1 MNNILEHFTAHY
13 ETEYKNFMLQ
23 TDFVITLST
32 HSEHIKQFVSA
43 AHSEAVRRF
52 GGRSLLNGD
61 QVKFPG
67 TSARK
72 RIPAAQKNE
81 YLNEEKLTKGT
92 TIGDQ
97 SYFEV
102 MNLGGIKAWNLS
114 EEQFKIPIDLRR
126 LTFSLLP
133 NVRQENKLALKFAS
147 VDTDELRDLEI
158 KISGDRAQFKVGEG
172 ECNHYVIANDKKLWE
187 SQFVILSRDGQFYLR
202 DLGVVHT
209 SRLKV
214 TAKTGLQLH

>member
-1 MNNILEHFTAHY
+1 
-13 ETEYKNFMLQ
+13 
-23 TDFVITLST
+23 
-32 HSEHIKQFVSA
+32 
-43 AHSEAVRRF
+43 
-52 GGRSLLNGD
+52 
-61 QVKFPG
+61 
-67 TSARK
+67 
-72 RIPAAQKNE
+72 
-81 YLNEEKLTKGT
+81 
-92 TIGDQ
+92 
-97 SYFEV
+97 

-187 SQFVILSRDGQFYLR
+187 SQFEILSRDGQFYLR